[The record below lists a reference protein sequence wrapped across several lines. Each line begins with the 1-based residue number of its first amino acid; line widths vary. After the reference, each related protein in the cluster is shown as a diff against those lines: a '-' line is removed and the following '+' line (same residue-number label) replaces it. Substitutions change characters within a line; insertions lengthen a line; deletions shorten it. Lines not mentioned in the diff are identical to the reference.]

1 MPLSCLQKM
10 NGTPSVLGQGAM
22 AFKGADAKMSVVIGA
37 MAVSD
42 LVKSTLGPKGM
53 VHARPSRTP
62 FLIAA
67 HLRMSSISR

>member
-1 MPLSCLQKM
+1 MRLSCLQKM

-53 VHARPSRTP
+53 VRRPIPKP
-62 FLIAA
+62 FLIVA
-67 HLRMSSISR
+67 HSRMPSIP